1 MLIRFMSFM
10 SFMSFMAC
18 FARGCALLTGC
29 CPQKYDTSD
38 LNGVYSPM
46 TYNLSIRDSSDY
58 EAIDHLIFL
67 CNPGGAGHRPDR
79 MGHQ

>member
-1 MLIRFMSFM
+1 MLIRFM